1 MVERFLDAQKE
12 YFNIALKEL
21 ENGKKESHWMWF
33 IFPQIKGL
41 GKSEKAKYYEI
52 KSLSEL
58 SCYIENQILMDNYKK
73 LCRVLLKSHIYDAKQ
88 IFGEIDT
95 LKLHSSITLFYL
107 ATKHRVF
114 EKILN
119 KFFNGKTDFNTS
131 MIYRKMEI
139 EEMKKEQVRSLTFD
153 DLIFTEEQLN
163 VLNKYDLLKEI
174 KYAIDSE
181 ALIAV
186 DVFDFQSI
194 LNNREIIG
202 FVNHTGAGDFEI
214 HKFKD
219 VEKSFAIV
227 YMEGIITLF
236 ETNKVIERIR
246 NEFGRDVAIIYS
258 LGNGNEFKV
267 FALFTA

>member
-1 MVERFLDAQKE
+1 
-12 YFNIALKEL
+12 
-21 ENGKKESHWMWF
+21 
-33 IFPQIKGL
+33 
-41 GKSEKAKYYEI
+41 
-52 KSLSEL
+52 
-58 SCYIENQILMDNYKK
+58 
-73 LCRVLLKSHIYDAKQ
+73 
-88 IFGEIDT
+88 
-95 LKLHSSITLFYL
+95 
-107 ATKHRVF
+107 
-114 EKILN
+114 
-119 KFFNGKTDFNTS
+119 
-131 MIYRKMEI
+131 
-139 EEMKKEQVRSLTFD
+139 MKKEQVRSLTFD

-186 DVFDFQSI
+186 DVVDFQSI

-202 FVNHTGAGDFEI
+202 FVNHTGSGDFEI

-258 LGNGNEFKV
+258 LGKGNEFKV